1 MVFSIFLIPI
11 FPLSLPWME
20 IIKNLTDYYIW
31 LSTEGR
37 TYLFFL
43 GGGGGYVSHFE
54 NGPSLFLY
62 LLWFCKRGIDCK
74 KKHKK

>member
-1 MVFSIFLIPI
+1 MVFSIFLTPI

-37 TYLFFL
+37 TYLFFF
-43 GGGGGYVSHFE
+43 GGGGGVVVTF
-54 NGPSLFLY
+54 Y
-62 LLWFCKRGIDCK
+62 L
-74 KKHKK
+74 